1 MLFFL
6 GQSSLGFLPRPYW
19 LHLTQC
25 RLSRLVI
32 WLDERMETRML
43 KYTMLHTTGYQ
54 KLLYDKEYTHHTW
67 NLIINTCHLW
77 GSQWPSV
84 HFLPG
89 PVIFSYLGG
98 NSEEQLL
105 KTDSRPTVGRQ
116 SADRSTELAHYQL
129 SSSIARLLADS
140 LRSVGHGKLRVT
152 CR

>member
-1 MLFFL
+1 MVLFFL

-25 RLSRLVI
+25 RLSRLLI

-43 KYTMLHTTGYQ
+43 KHTRLHTTGYQ

-84 HFLPG
+84 HFCRVQLSSAILV
-89 PVIFSYLGG
+89 VILKN
-98 NSEEQLL
+98 NSS
-105 KTDSRPTVGRQ
+105 KPKVGRQ
-116 SADRSTELAHYQL
+116 STKLAHYQFQ
-129 SSSIARLLADS
+129 SSIARLLADS
-140 LRSVGHGKLRVT
+140 FRSVGHGKLWVT